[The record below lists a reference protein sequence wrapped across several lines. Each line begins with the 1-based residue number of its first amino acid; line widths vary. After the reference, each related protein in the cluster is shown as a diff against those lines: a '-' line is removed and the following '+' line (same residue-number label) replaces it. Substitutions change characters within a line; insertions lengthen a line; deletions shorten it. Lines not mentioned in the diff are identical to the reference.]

1 MLTLEKLTE
10 DTKPF
15 HNDICILYDSVLVR
29 LVGIADDGDDFYYIV
44 REMSPKG
51 EYYASAVGH
60 IISLRPT
67 YPTERYKYM
76 SDIFEM
82 NGASSTEEFEV
93 RMLDPVNT
101 QHETL

>member
-44 REMSPKG
+44 REMGPKN

-67 YPTERYKYM
+67 YPAERYKYM

-82 NGASSTEEFEV
+82 NGAPPTEEFEV
-93 RMLDPVNT
+93 RVLNSPDT
-101 QHETL
+101 K